1 MVTTRYY
8 ACAFNQLYTIFEKGQ
23 SYERSLK
30 GKKTFETRKLF

>member
-8 ACAFNQLYTIFEKGQ
+8 SCAFNQLYTIFEKGQ